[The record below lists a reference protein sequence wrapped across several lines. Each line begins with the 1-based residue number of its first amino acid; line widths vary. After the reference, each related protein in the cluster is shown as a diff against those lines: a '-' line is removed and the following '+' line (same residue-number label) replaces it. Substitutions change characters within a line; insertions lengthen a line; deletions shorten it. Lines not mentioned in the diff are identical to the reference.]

1 MDAVRKNRLFQHSTM
16 AALVGGLFSGTTS
29 FKELLQHGD
38 LGIGTLDQFDGELI
52 ILDGEAFQIRS
63 DGQAYKVKPENTTP
77 YASTTFFD
85 ADTSFS
91 VSEPTSKQ
99 AVEEKIAELVQGPNV
114 FYAVKMT
121 GNFRY
126 VDTRVVP
133 KQQRPYPPLIEAV
146 KEQPTYHFEYI
157 TGTIVGFWTPAYISG
172 IGVSGYHVHFID
184 DMRKIG
190 GHVFDYEML
199 EGTVEVAQQTEFELQ
214 LPQTTEF
221 LRSDLSTP
229 DMLEQIEAAEN

>member
-1 MDAVRKNRLFQHSTM
+1 MNILRVR
-16 AALVGGLFSGTTS
+16 
-29 FKELLQHGD
+29 
-38 LGIGTLDQFDGELI
+38 
-52 ILDGEAFQIRS
+52 
-63 DGQAYKVKPENTTP
+63 
-77 YASTTFFD
+77 
-85 ADTSFS
+85 
-91 VSEPTSKQ
+91 
-99 AVEEKIAELVQGPNV
+99 
-114 FYAVKMT
+114 
-121 GNFRY
+121 
-126 VDTRVVP
+126 
-133 KQQRPYPPLIEAV
+133 
-146 KEQPTYHFEYI
+146 
-157 TGTIVGFWTPAYISG
+157 IVGFWTPAYISG